1 MLGRPSIMRAYRKD
15 IRAMSAVGLSG
26 RRIASELGVP
36 ASSVFNELRRIKQE
50 STKLNA

>member
-1 MLGRPSIMRAYRKD
+1 
-15 IRAMSAVGLSG
+15 LSG

-50 STKLNA
+50 SRKLNA